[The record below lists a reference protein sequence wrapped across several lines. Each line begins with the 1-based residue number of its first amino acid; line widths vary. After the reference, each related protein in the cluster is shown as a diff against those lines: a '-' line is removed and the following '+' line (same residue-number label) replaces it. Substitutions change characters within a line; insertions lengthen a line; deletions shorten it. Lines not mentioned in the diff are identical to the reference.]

1 MPLLMLQHFIRLT
14 CFHASATVNNKK
26 PNVRSAST
34 VITPLGKRQKQPSI
48 EQYLPS
54 HDLVGVW
61 LPAASAKRE
70 NSNSGTKKVSQPS
83 IYETLVTAEC
93 ERHPPS
99 PPKEHP
105 ASQHTQDCF
114 SLTLSLGSNTEDECV
129 IDHELEQQCVHEVH
143 QPETALQQQ
152 PSLPTLFPISS
163 QPSSFSALLPDST
176 TPPMGVSAAFESDAR
191 SCSHQS
197 WPPHKNQ
204 HDASHPQYAAAAL
217 LSPVA
222 SGHIVLGIFR
232 SYQCFIAVAL
242 FSTFFLNSSHSA
254 FQTRRKRVRSR
265 NS

>member
-1 MPLLMLQHFIRLT
+1 MQQHFIRLT
-14 CFHASATVNNKK
+14 CCHTSATVSNKK

-83 IYETLVTAEC
+83 IYETLVIAEC

-105 ASQHTQDCF
+105 SSQHTQDYF
-114 SLTLSLGSNTEDECV
+114 SLTLSLGSNTEDDSV
-129 IDHELEQQCVHEVH
+129 IDQELEQQCVHEVH
-143 QPETALQQQ
+143 QPDTVLQQQ
-152 PSLPTLFPISS
+152 PSLPTISPISS
-163 QPSSFSALLPDST
+163 QPSIFSSLLPNST
-176 TPPMGVSAAFESDAR
+176 TPPMDVSAAFESDAR
-191 SCSHQS
+191 SCNHQS
-197 WPPHKNQ
+197 WPIQ
-204 HDASHPQYAAAAL
+204 HVASHPHYAAAPP

-232 SYQCFIAVAL
+232 S
-242 FSTFFLNSSHSA
+242 
-254 FQTRRKRVRSR
+254 
-265 NS
+265 

>member
-1 MPLLMLQHFIRLT
+1 MPLLMQQHIIRLI

-26 PNVRSAST
+26 PNGRSAST
-34 VITPLGKRQKQPSI
+34 VIPPLGKRQKQPSI

-105 ASQHTQDCF
+105 SSQHTQDYF
-114 SLTLSLGSNTEDECV
+114 SLTLSLGSNTEDDSV
-129 IDHELEQQCVHEVH
+129 IDQELEQQCVHEVH
-143 QPETALQQQ
+143 QPDTVLQQQ
-152 PSLPTLFPISS
+152 PSLPTISPISS
-163 QPSSFSALLPDST
+163 QPSIFSSLLPNST
-176 TPPMGVSAAFESDAR
+176 TPPMDVSAAFESDAR
-191 SCSHQS
+191 SCNHQS
-197 WPPHKNQ
+197 WPIQ
-204 HDASHPQYAAAAL
+204 HVASHPHYAAAPP

-232 SYQCFIAVAL
+232 S
-242 FSTFFLNSSHSA
+242 
-254 FQTRRKRVRSR
+254 
-265 NS
+265 